1 MKKLFFF
8 SLLAILCASMLAI
21 SATAQSVNV
30 KVNAATADPTSGN
43 DKKVVYV
50 NNTNALFYIN
60 LRVKDNLAYFDNIG
74 EAASLKVHVTNAKG
88 KEMISQS
95 ISIKYNAFDISR
107 LPKGLYFVTLI
118 NENTD
123 SRKAFTL
130 NL

>member
-8 SLLAILCASMLAI
+8 SLIAILCASMLAI

-30 KVNAATADPTSGN
+30 KVNGADPASGN

-50 NNTNALFYIN
+50 NNNNALSFVN
-60 LRVKDNLAYFDNIG
+60 LHVKDNLAFFDNLG
-74 EAASLKVHVTNAKG
+74 DLNALKVHVTNAEG
-88 KEMISQS
+88 KELVSQS
-95 ISIKYNAFDISR
+95 ISTKYNAFDISR